1 MTSTVQEASSERT
14 EHGPV
19 SREAVRAARRLTEST
34 QRAEATGMLT
44 PRFYT
49 TDVAAMNRLSV
60 EPVRAAWTKLLAEFE
75 ADRNRGHFVKGED
88 WDFDPGS
95 LSPEL
100 RKEFLDFL
108 VSSLTAEFSGCVLY
122 AELHKKGFDPDLKM
136 LFKYLSRDEA
146 RHAGFIN
153 ECLKEF
159 GLEVDMS
166 HLAKNKEYT
175 YFSPKMI
182 LYATYLSEKIGYAR
196 YITIY
201 RHLERHP
208 EHRFHPIFTKFER
221 WCSDEFRHG
230 EALAV
235 IMRANPSL
243 LSGVNRF
250 WVRFFQVAVYATM
263 FVRDHSRHEFH
274 AALGLEPESF
284 GMDVFRVVAEV
295 SKQVFPVLVDVENPA
310 FLQLLRQLND
320 LAARIDR
327 AEAEGALGV
336 VRAMP
341 LKAMAGITFL
351 RLLALPAKTN
361 ELPTDLRATEAW

>member
-1 MTSTVQEASSERT
+1 MALAVEEAGIDSM
-14 EHGPV
+14 GQ
-19 SREAVRAARRLTEST
+19 AVGRARSLTEST
-34 QRAEATGMLT
+34 RRAEETGMLT

-49 TDVAAMNRLSV
+49 TDVAAMNRLSI
-60 EPVRAAWTKLLAEFE
+60 EPVRAEWTKLMKEFE
-75 ADRNRGHFVKGED
+75 ADTNRGHFVKGSD
-88 WDFDPGS
+88 WRFDPDS
-95 LSPEL
+95 LSPAL
-100 RKEFLDFL
+100 KKEFLDFL

>member
-1 MTSTVQEASSERT
+1 MTTTMQEVGSDARERT
-14 EHGPV
+14 A
-19 SREAVRAARRLTEST
+19 SRARALTEST
-34 QRAEATGMLT
+34 LRAQETGMLT

-60 EPVRAAWTKLLAEFE
+60 EPVRAAWTELMKEFE
-75 ADRNRGHFVKGED
+75 ADRNRGHFVKGDD
-88 WDFDPGS
+88 WDFDPES
-95 LSPEL
+95 LSPAL
-100 RKEFLDFL
+100 RKELLDFL

-122 AELHKKGFDPDLKM
+122 AELHKKGLDPDMKA

-230 EALAV
+230 EALAL
-235 IMRANPSL
+235 IMRANPGL
-243 LSGVNRF
+243 LSGLNLF

-274 AALGLEPESF
+274 AALGLDPEAY
-284 GMDVFRVVAEV
+284 GMAVFRVVAEI
-295 SKQVFPVLVDVENPA
+295 SKQVFPVLVDVENPR
-310 FLQLLRQLND
+310 FLELLRTLND
-320 LAARIDR
+320 LAVRIDR
-327 AEAEGALGV
+327 AESSGALGKL
-336 VRAMP
+336 RALP
-341 LKAMAGITFL
+341 LKAQAAATFL
-351 RLLALPAKTN
+351 GLLLLPAQQN
-361 ELPTDLRATEAW
+361 ELPTELRAAEAW